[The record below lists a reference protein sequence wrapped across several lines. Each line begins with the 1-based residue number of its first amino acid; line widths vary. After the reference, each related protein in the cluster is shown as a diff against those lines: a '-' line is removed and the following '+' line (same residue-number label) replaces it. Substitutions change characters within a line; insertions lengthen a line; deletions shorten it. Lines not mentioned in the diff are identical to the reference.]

1 MELTRS
7 ECILLINTF
16 NKSIENAVKSGI
28 PIGKEYYEDIDNI
41 KKKLYD
47 ELTELNK
54 KEGYSR
60 WN

>member
-7 ECILLINTF
+7 DCLLLINTF
-16 NKSIENAVKSGI
+16 NKSIENAANSGI

-47 ELTELNK
+47 ELAESNK